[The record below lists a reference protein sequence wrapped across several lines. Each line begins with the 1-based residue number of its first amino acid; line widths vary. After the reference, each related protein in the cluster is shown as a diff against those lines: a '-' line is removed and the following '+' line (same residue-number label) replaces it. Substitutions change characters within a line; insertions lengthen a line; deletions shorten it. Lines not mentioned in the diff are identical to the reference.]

1 MRPGL
6 LRVLRGA
13 DWKVSMAQRECCE
26 RAKAD
31 GTTSERSGWI
41 MSTELNG
48 NPWFREH
55 EMKPWSF
62 SSKLTVPLDCQSVSV
77 QSSVCQTRQWKFVV
91 KVITRGSV
99 DRSIRDHRLR
109 SASRL
114 ILPVEQGRAG
124 RGGILWL
131 DTPVRSRANNWGE
144 PQK

>member
-31 GTTSERSGWI
+31 GTTSESSGWI

-62 SSKLTVPLDCQSVSV
+62 SSKLTVPLDCQSLFLCRAQFVRPDNENLWSK
-77 QSSVCQTRQWKFVV
+77 SSRGAQLIDPSQ
-91 KVITRGSV
+91 ITDLGQN
-99 DRSIRDHRLR
+99 
-109 SASRL
+109 
-114 ILPVEQGRAG
+114 QG
-124 RGGILWL
+124 
-131 DTPVRSRANNWGE
+131 
-144 PQK
+144 